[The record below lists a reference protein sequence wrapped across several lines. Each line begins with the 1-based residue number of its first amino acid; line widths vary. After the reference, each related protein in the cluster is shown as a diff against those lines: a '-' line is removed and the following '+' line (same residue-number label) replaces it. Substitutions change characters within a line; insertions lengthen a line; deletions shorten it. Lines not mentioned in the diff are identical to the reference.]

1 MEGQNLRN
9 LRLKLVFS
17 PFFWTFS
24 PVFFV
29 LFWPDIRY
37 FQEKS
42 SGNTGLSSSQ
52 LSLDAIEGN
61 FFLNII
67 FPTILEKNGNQ
78 KSSAIDFIFKPSD
91 RFSLWTLA

>member
-1 MEGQNLRN
+1 MLSPPAGLNSQAYTRSLSASTHFIENEYSA
-9 LRLKLVFS
+9 RL
-17 PFFWTFS
+17 
-24 PVFFV
+24 
-29 LFWPDIRY
+29 
-37 FQEKS
+37 
-42 SGNTGLSSSQ
+42 NSQ